1 MQILSESIPI
11 TDQKILIDQYQYSL
25 YPIADS
31 VINRVSDNLLPGKT
45 VVLFSGHDRFNFD
58 AVYIEPTFL
67 STIEHL
73 KQNSKIVFA
82 NQSDTTLLN
91 YILKK
96 MRITNLLVLNS
107 ASFMQ
112 YRSWQ
117 EIKNNIDQLKKFADQ
132 VIVTLP
138 LNRFDFNRLKY
149 SYNDIAAKLG
159 GVVLDNTVVV
169 ACR

>member
-1 MQILSESIPI
+1 MQILSEIIPI
-11 TDQKILIDQYQYSL
+11 TDRKIFIDQYQYSL
-25 YPIADS
+25 YPISNS
-31 VINRVSDNLLPGKT
+31 VIKCVTDNLLPGKT
-45 VVLFSGHDRFNFD
+45 VILFSGHHRFNFD

-67 STIEHL
+67 STIAHP
-73 KQNSKIVFA
+73 KQNSKIIFA
-82 NQSDTTLLN
+82 NQSDTKLLN

-96 MRITNLLVLNS
+96 MHVTNLLVLNT
-107 ASFMQ
+107 ASFIK

-117 EIKNNIDQLKKFADQ
+117 EIKNDIYQLKELAEQ

-149 SYNDIAAKLG
+149 SSDDIATKLG